1 MAILQASP
9 GRHDIGHEL
18 FAIDLFGMTRR
29 RKWTGILVGFIALCA
44 AIAGA
49 LLWPSTYRSISTILI
64 EEPDVPDDLV
74 KSTVSTFAND
84 RLQVIQQRVMTNQ
97 NLSDIIDRF
106 GLYPD
111 LLADTPRSE
120 IIKKMRDKIDMEV
133 VSADLAAQQKPTP
146 QQQQQASIA
155 FTVSFDHSNPQ
166 VAQQVAGRLTDL
178 YLAENV
184 QSRQEK
190 ATGTAEFMNQ
200 QAQKLYAEL
209 QEIEKKLSD
218 FRAQNAGALPEQLE
232 ANMQILGQMQQTLMQ
247 NKRDAAALADKKVF
261 LQNQLSQISPYMPM
275 TAQGQ
280 PATPQA
286 QLMALELQYVDAS
299 AKYGPKH
306 PDVVHLKTQIDTLKA
321 QLGGGDTAAPAQA
334 RLSQLQS
341 QLSDALQKYGE
352 KHPEVVKLRKQI
364 ADLNSDLAK
373 TPQQSI
379 ISAPKGPPDNPIYI
393 QLQSQLGDVTSQL
406 QGMGSQTAGLEANVD
421 ALQKQITETP
431 AVGAQA
437 ASLQAQYDAAAK
449 RYQDFRD
456 KEVDAQV
463 AQTMEQQSKGETFSV
478 IQAPELP
485 DVPVK
490 PNRKLILAAG
500 VMLAGLLG
508 VTTMVLL
515 ELLDSRV
522 YEPRGLMMAFGGD
535 APLASVPYI
544 STRKERNKGRARIFL
559 VLLVIAAIIGVALY
573 LVDTLVMPLD
583 VLFAA
588 FLQRINP

>member
-1 MAILQASP
+1 MAILQATP
-9 GRHDIGHEL
+9 GRHDAAHEL

-29 RKWTGILVGFIALCA
+29 RKWTGILVGFLALCMA
-44 AIAGA
+44 VAGA
-49 LLWPSTYRSISTILI
+49 LLWPSTYRSIATILI

-84 RLQVIQQRVMTNQ
+84 RLQVIEQRVMTNQ

-111 LLADTPRSE
+111 MIADTPRSE
-120 IIKKMRDKIDMEV
+120 IIKKMRDKIDMEI
-133 VSADLAAQQKPTP
+133 VSADLSANQKPTP
-146 QQQQQASIA
+146 QQQQAASIA
-155 FTVSFDHSNPQ
+155 FTVSFDSQDPQ
-166 VAQQVAGRLTDL
+166 TAQQVAGRLTDL

-200 QAQKLYAEL
+200 QSQKLYADV
-209 QEIEKKLSD
+209 QDIEKRLMD
-218 FRAQNAGALPEQLE
+218 FKGKNAGALPEQLDT
-232 ANMQILGQMQQTLMQ
+232 NMQILGQMQQTLMQ
-247 NKRDAAALADKKVF
+247 NRRDSASLAQKKTF
-261 LQNQLSQISPYMPM
+261 LESQLVEISPYMPM

-286 QLMALELQYVDAS
+286 QLMALELQYVDLS

-306 PDVVHLKTQIDTLKA
+306 PDVIHLQKQIDSLKA
-321 QLGGGDTAAPAQA
+321 QLGTSDSAAPAQQ
-334 RLSQLQS
+334 RLAQLQQ
-341 QLSDALQKYGE
+341 QLADALQRYGE
-352 KHPEVVKLRKQI
+352 KHPEVQRLRKQLD
-364 ADLNSDLAK
+364 DLKSDLAK
-373 TPQQSI
+373 TPQQAIVST
-379 ISAPKGPPDNPIYI
+379 PKGPPDNLMYI
-393 QLQSQLGDVTSQL
+393 QTQNQLGDVSAEL
-406 QGMGSQTAGLEANVD
+406 QGMSGQTAGLQARVD
-421 ALQKQITETP
+421 ELEKQILATP
-431 AVGAQA
+431 AVGSEA
-437 ASLQAQYDAAAK
+437 ASLQAQYDAATK
-449 RYQDFRD
+449 RYQDFKD

-508 VTTMVLL
+508 VATMVLL

-522 YEPRGLMMAFGGD
+522 YEARGLVMAFGGD

-544 STRKERNKGRARIFL
+544 STRKERNGRRARVAL
-559 VLLVIAAIIGVALY
+559 VMLVIVALIAGALY

-583 VLFAA
+583 VLLAA
-588 FLQRINP
+588 FIQRINP

>member
-1 MAILQASP
+1 MALFNAASGQMDP
-9 GRHDIGHEL
+9 LDEL
-18 FAIDLFGMTRR
+18 FAIDLIGMLRR
-29 RKWTGILVGFIALCA
+29 RKWTGVLIGFVAFCA
-44 AIAGA
+44 AVAAA
-49 LLWPSTYRSISTILI
+49 LLWPPTYRSTATILI

-74 KSTVSTFAND
+74 KSTVSTYAND

-106 GLYPD
+106 GLYQD
-111 LLADTPRSE
+111 TLATVPRSQV
-120 IIKKMRDKIDMEV
+120 ILAMRDKIDMEI
-133 VSADLAAQQKPTP
+133 VSAALATQRPTP
-146 QQQQQASIA
+146 QQPQASIA
-155 FTVSFDHSNPQ
+155 FTVSFDSDSPQ

-190 ATGTAEFMNQ
+190 AAGTAEFMNQ
-200 QAQKLYAEL
+200 QSEKLYAEV
-209 QEIEKKLSD
+209 QAIGKRLSD
-218 FRAQNAGALPEQLE
+218 FRAKNAGALPEQLT
-232 ANMQILGQMQQTLMQ
+232 ANMQILGQMQQTMMQ
-247 NKRDAAALADKKVF
+247 NRRDLSELAEKKAF
-261 LQNQLSQISPYMPM
+261 LESQLSSVSPYMPM

-286 QLMALELQYVDAS
+286 QLMALELQYVDLS

-306 PDVVHLKTQIDTLKA
+306 PDVVHLQKQIDSLKA
-321 QLGGGDTAAPAQA
+321 EVGSGDGPAPAQA
-334 RLSQLQS
+334 RLAQLQQ
-341 QLSDALQKYGE
+341 QLADALQRYGE
-352 KHPEVVKLRKQI
+352 EHPEVVKLRRQLDDLKKDLSRAPKQ
-364 ADLNSDLAK
+364 A
-373 TPQQSI
+373 I

-393 QLQSQLGDVTSQL
+393 QLQGQLGDVTAQL
-406 QGMGSQTAGLEANVD
+406 QGMTTQSTALEKSISD
-421 ALQKQITETP
+421 LQQKLLQTP
-431 AVGAQA
+431 AVGAEA
-437 ASLQAQYDAAAK
+437 ASLQAQYDATSK
-449 RYQDFRD
+449 RYQDFKD

-485 DVPVK
+485 DIPVK

-500 VMLAGLLG
+500 VLLSGLLG
-508 VTTMVLL
+508 VATMVAL
-515 ELLDSRV
+515 ELLDGRV
-522 YEPRGLMMAFGGD
+522 YEVRGLAHAFGGD
-535 APLASVPYI
+535 APLSSVPYI

-583 VLFAA
+583 VLFVA